1 MKQAATHV
9 IRRIISNGI
18 EISLDR
24 KKYEILYPANIWHE
38 FPDVY
43 RQNFADAVAYALTM
57 HLCLNGHGKI
67 VYNFPHPQVEPFF
80 FEGMVYSMG
89 QTTLLGDKEVRTSD
103 LLRSFYNRNLNISF
117 TGRPRYSRFR
127 NINRN
132 TRNRTVIP
140 FSFGKDSLLT
150 FALSREL
157 GIEPYP
163 VFFREPKSPFENRHK
178 KKLADRFFEEFAMD
192 INFFPVSAGRLR
204 QTVGNWWGWD
214 MLLTQYSLLLIPYLF
229 GLRARFMF
237 WAHEQSCNEFFTDA
251 EGFSINPV
259 FEQSRRWLLTSN
271 NLARELG
278 SNATF
283 SSIIEPIH
291 EIAVMRILHHRY
303 PEIGKYQLSCFAEE
317 DASATKRWCGK
328 CSKCARIYI
337 FMLALGINPKT
348 VGLTENL
355 LGRKKRHL
363 YAVFKNGDTKSSVYD
378 QSGLGRDEQL
388 LAFYLAYKKG
398 AKGELMKEFARESLL
413 EAKSRERE
421 LRERFFGIHS
431 TETLPYELK
440 KPLLKIYREE
450 LSNLQ

>member
-1 MKQAATHV
+1 MKQSATHV
-9 IRRIISNGI
+9 IRRIIPNGL

-24 KKYEILYPANIWHE
+24 KNYDILYPSNIWRD

-43 RQNFADAVAYALTM
+43 RQNFADAIAYALTM
-57 HLCLNGHGKI
+57 HLCLNGHEKI
-67 VYNFPHPQVEPFF
+67 IYNFPHPQVEPFF
-80 FEGMVYSMG
+80 FEGMIYSMG
-89 QTTLLGDKEVRTSD
+89 QTTLLGEKGVRTSD

-117 TGRPRYSRFR
+117 TGRPRYSRFK

-132 TRNRTVIP
+132 TKNRAIIP

-150 FALSREL
+150 FALTKEL

-163 VFFREPKSPFENRHK
+163 IFFREPKSPFENRHK
-178 KKLADRFFEEFAMD
+178 KKLADKFFEEFD
-192 INFFPVSAGRLR
+192 LEVNFFPVSAGRLR
-204 QTVGNWWGWD
+204 QTTDNWWGWD
-214 MLLTQYSLLLIPYLF
+214 MLLTQYSLLIIPYLF
-229 GLRARFMF
+229 GLRARFLF
-237 WAHEQSCNEFFTDA
+237 FGHEQSCNEYFTDA

-283 SSIIEPIH
+283 ASIIEPIH
-291 EIAVMRILHHRY
+291 EIAIMKILHNRY

-317 DASATKRWCGK
+317 DSSATKRWCGE
-328 CSKCARIYI
+328 CSKCARMYI
-337 FMLALGINPKT
+337 FMLALGIDPKT

-363 YAVFKNGDTKSSVYD
+363 YAVFKNGNTKSSVYD

-388 LAFYLAYKKG
+388 LAFYLAVKNG
-398 AKGELMKEFARESLL
+398 VKGELIKEFVKESFL
-413 EAKSRERE
+413 EAQSRERE
-421 LRERFFGIHS
+421 LKENFFGIH
-431 TETLPYELK
+431 TTDTLPYELK
-440 KPLLKIYREE
+440 KQLLRIYKEE
-450 LSNLQ
+450 LEPLQ

>member
-1 MKQAATHV
+1 MKQATTHV
-9 IRRIISNGI
+9 IRRVIPNGL

-24 KKYEILYPANIWHE
+24 KSYEVSYPSIIWKE

-80 FEGMVYSMG
+80 FEGMVYSIG

-103 LLRSFYNRNLNISF
+103 LIRNFYNRNLNITF
-117 TGRPRYSRFR
+117 TGRPRYSRFK

-132 TRNRTVIP
+132 TRNRAIIP

-150 FALSREL
+150 FALTKEL

-163 VFFREPKSPFENRHK
+163 IFFREPKSPFENRHK
-178 KKLADRFFEEFAMD
+178 KKLADRFFDEFD
-192 INFFPVSAGRLR
+192 LEINFFPVSVGRLR

-214 MLLTQYSLLLIPYLF
+214 MLLTQYSLLMIPYLF
-229 GLRARFMF
+229 GLRSRYLF
-237 WAHEQSCNEFFTDA
+237 WGHEQSCNDFFNDP
-251 EGFSINPV
+251 EGYSLNPV

-278 SNATF
+278 SNAVF
-283 SSIIEPIH
+283 ASIIEPIH
-291 EIAVMRILHHRY
+291 EIAVMKILHSRY
-303 PEIGKYQLSCFAEE
+303 PKIGKYQLSCFAEE
-317 DASATKRWCGK
+317 ETSATKRWCGM

-337 FMLALGINPKT
+337 FMAALGIDPKR
-348 VGLTENL
+348 VGFTENM
-355 LGRKKRHL
+355 LGRKKRYL
-363 YAVFKNGDTKSSVYD
+363 YTIFKDNTTKSAGYD

-388 LAFYLAYKKG
+388 LAFYMAYKRG
-398 AKGELMKEFARESLL
+398 IKGELIKEFAKESLL
-413 EAKSRERE
+413 EAKSREKE
-421 LRERFFGIHS
+421 LRENFFGIHS
-431 TETLPYELK
+431 IETLPYELK
-440 KPLLKIYREE
+440 KPLLKIYKEE
-450 LSNLQ
+450 LAELQ